1 MSGIGRREFFTLLGG
16 AAVAWPLAA
25 SAQQGK
31 LLRIGALVLTSADAQ
46 SLGRALREGLREFGY
61 AEGQNFAFEFR
72 SADGNT
78 DRLPELAAELVR
90 LPVDVIVATFT
101 PCALAAKQA
110 TTTIPIVMAAVA
122 DPISAGLAQS
132 LARPGGNITGF
143 SNMAAETA
151 GKSVELLRDML
162 PSLRRVAVLAN
173 PADPFTRQLL
183 EQVHLAGRTAG
194 IEIAPVAMARGPDDV
209 EAAFAMMTQ
218 ERAEAVVVQGIFFSK
233 AVADLALKYRLP
245 SASLLRQFAQAGGLM
260 SYGADVFDIFRR
272 CAGLIHRIVLQGT
285 KPADLPVE
293 LPTKFELVLN
303 LNTAKALGLDVPW
316 FLQQRADEVIE

>member
-1 MSGIGRREFFTLLGG
+1 
-16 AAVAWPLAA
+16 
-25 SAQQGK
+25 
-31 LLRIGALVLTSADAQ
+31 LRIGALVLTSADAQ
-46 SLGRALREGLREFGY
+46 SLGRALREGLRELGY

-209 EAAFAMMTQ
+209 EAAFAVMTQ

-260 SYGADVFDIFRR
+260 SYGADVSDIFRR